1 MTHPSRCATGPL
13 RRPAAGIGSASRVGV
28 TRTAAL
34 AALTIALSVP
44 LTAGGQDPARGSVV
58 RLDPALD
65 DIISSDA
72 RIEILKE
79 DYFGATEGPV
89 WVKDGA
95 SGYLLFSDQAAN
107 RVYKWAPNGT
117 LSVFLEP
124 SGFTGNIRDIDINS
138 AVFKLDRLY
147 VAVLGSNGL
156 ALDRE
161 GRLLMC
167 THGDRALVRIEK
179 DGSRTVLADRFDGTR
194 LRGPND
200 LVVAADGSIYFTD
213 FGVLG
218 GNELPPSVYRWKDGA
233 VTLMAKNVQGG
244 SANGIALSPDQA
256 HAYVTA
262 SRKVVRFNVLEDGT
276 FGNET
281 VFVDLTGFSE
291 PGSPDGIKVDRRG
304 NVWFGG
310 AGGLWIVSPEGTH
323 LGTILNERNVNLAF
337 GDADGRG
344 LYITT
349 FSGLVRIRLNAPAF

>member
-1 MTHPSRCATGPL
+1 MLVLSIPLLSR
-13 RRPAAGIGSASRVGV
+13 
-28 TRTAAL
+28 
-34 AALTIALSVP
+34 
-44 LTAGGQDPARGSVV
+44 GQDAARGSVV

-95 SGYLLFSDQAAN
+95 SGYLLFSDMAAN
-107 RVYKWAPNGT
+107 RVYKWAPDGT
-117 LSVFLEP
+117 LSVFLER
-124 SGFTGNIRDIDINS
+124 SGFTGNIHDIDASRAI
-138 AVFKLDRLY
+138 FKLDRLY

-179 DGSRTVLADRFDGTR
+179 DGTRTVLADRFEGTR

-200 LVVAADGSIYFTD
+200 LVVATDGSIYFTD
-213 FGVLG
+213 LGVLG
-218 GNELPPSVYRWKDGA
+218 ENQLPPSVYRWKNG
-233 VTLMAKNVQGG
+233 VLTLMAKNVQGAF
-244 SANGIALSPDQA
+244 ANGIALSPDQA
-256 HAYVTA
+256 HAYVA
-262 SRKVVRFNVLEDGT
+262 AGRKVVRYDVLADGT
-276 FGNET
+276 LGNEII
-281 VFVDLTGFSE
+281 FVDLAGKG
-291 PGSPDGIKVDRRG
+291 PGNPDGIKVDRRG

-310 AGGLWIVSPEGTH
+310 AGGLWIVSAEGTH

-337 GDADGRG
+337 GDADGKS